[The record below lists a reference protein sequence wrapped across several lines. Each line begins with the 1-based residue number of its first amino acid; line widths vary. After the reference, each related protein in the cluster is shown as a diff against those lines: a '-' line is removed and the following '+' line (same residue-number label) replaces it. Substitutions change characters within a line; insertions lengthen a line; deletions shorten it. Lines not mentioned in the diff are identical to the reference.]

1 MDRLEALRSIV
12 AGDPRN
18 TLARYG
24 LAMEYANHGDY
35 ERAVAEYESLLEIN
49 PDYCYAYYQAAQ
61 TLEKMGR
68 LEDARSMY
76 SRGIEASGRSGDEH
90 ARGELQT
97 ALDLLG

>member
-12 AGDPRN
+12 AADPRS

-24 LAMEYANHGDY
+24 LAMEYAGRGEY
-35 ERAVAEYESLLEIN
+35 ERAVAEYELLLEIN

-61 TLEKMGR
+61 ALEKLGR
-68 LEDARSMY
+68 LEDARGMY
-76 SRGIEASGRSGDEH
+76 SRGIEASGRAGDEH

-97 ALDLLG
+97 ALDLLA